1 MPVRGRG
8 GEGVKI
14 SHLIFA
20 DDTLIFCKT
29 SEDQITFLSW
39 LLMWFEAISGLKVNL
54 DKSELFPMG
63 NVENME
69 ELAFELGCK
78 VGRLPSTYLVMS
90 LGAPFKSVAIW
101 DEVEERFHKRL
112 DMWKHQY
119 ISKGGR
125 VTLIK
130 SMLSSL
136 PIYLMSILQLQRG
149 VGLRL
154 EQIQRDFL
162 WGGGALVQRPQ
173 LVRWA
178 TICLDKRKGGLGVKS
193 LSTLNKALLCKWSWR
208 FANERGFYGTK

>member
-119 ISKGGR
+119 ISK
-125 VTLIK
+125 
-130 SMLSSL
+130 
-136 PIYLMSILQLQRG
+136 
-149 VGLRL
+149 
-154 EQIQRDFL
+154 
-162 WGGGALVQRPQ
+162 
-173 LVRWA
+173 
-178 TICLDKRKGGLGVKS
+178 
-193 LSTLNKALLCKWSWR
+193 
-208 FANERGFYGTK
+208 

>member
-1 MPVRGRG
+1 M
-8 GEGVKI
+8 
-14 SHLIFA
+14 
-20 DDTLIFCKT
+20 
-29 SEDQITFLSW
+29 
-39 LLMWFEAISGLKVNL
+39 
-54 DKSELFPMG
+54 
-63 NVENME
+63 
-69 ELAFELGCK
+69 
-78 VGRLPSTYLVMS
+78 
-90 LGAPFKSVAIW
+90 
-101 DEVEERFHKRL
+101 
-112 DMWKHQY
+112 
-119 ISKGGR
+119 
-125 VTLIK
+125 IK

-193 LSTLNKALLCKWSWR
+193 LSTLNKALLCKWSWS